1 MNKLLAL
8 LLIGGVLGGCND
20 NAEVKAKFDSVG
32 KKFDSSAQRLYDT
45 AKEKGRELKDKIKEK
60 LDKKDTIK

>member
-8 LLIGGVLGGCND
+8 LLIGGILGGCND
-20 NAEVKAKFDSVG
+20 NGEVKAKIDSVG

-60 LDKKDTIK
+60 LDNNDASK